1 MNILETL
8 WGINRRHLLHQALSG
23 LILGIILCGFV
34 ATMSGCSSAHSQASE
49 NFPPRPGT
57 DILVWGDSTTNS
69 IVDELKQEMMGLV
82 NIVTI
87 DNVYNPINARSTSYA
102 LQHMDEWLD
111 RWPKAEFVLFN
122 HGIWD
127 ASDVE
132 NCYLVPPADYLLNIE
147 EIVARIIKD
156 GKTPIFKTTHLTF
169 EDSDPRA
176 IDIVLY
182 NAAAARAIYSFD
194 IRIPTIDIESIVGI
208 DMLQADGIHYT
219 DEGEDIVASF
229 VADRLVEEIF

>member
-1 MNILETL
+1 MNIGLGFRQKIQNLGLYGLMLMIVPLGGIMITL
-8 WGINRRHLLHQALSG
+8 D
-23 LILGIILCGFV
+23 
-34 ATMSGCSSAHSQASE
+34 GCSSAHSTQTD
-49 NFPPRPGT
+49 NFPPKPGG

-69 IVDELKQEMMGLV
+69 IVDELRLELTGLV

-87 DNVYNPINARSTSYA
+87 SEGYNIIDAGSTLTA
-102 LQHMDEWLD
+102 LQFMDEWLD
-111 RWPKAEFVLFN
+111 QWPKAEFVLFN
-122 HGIWD
+122 HGLWD
-127 ASDVE
+127 ASDYE

-147 EIVARIIKD
+147 EIVARIIAD

-182 NAAAARAIYSFD
+182 NAAAARAIYSFEMS
-194 IRIPTIDIESIVGI
+194 IVTIDLEPIVTI